1 MTHEYCDNEWKRQEA
16 QCMGQVNLR
25 KVAMI
30 GCGYVGSAA
39 AFALMQ
45 NRVDRCGS
53 GEGRGRSYGYRPWDS
68 AGGKYENLR
77 RQL

>member
-1 MTHEYCDNEWKRQEA
+1 
-16 QCMGQVNLR
+16 MGQVNLR

-45 NRVDRCGS
+45 NRLFAEIVLIDVDQEKAE
-53 GEGRGRSYGYRPWDS
+53 GEARDRPWDS
-68 AGGKYENLR
+68 AGGKYEDLR

>member
-1 MTHEYCDNEWKRQEA
+1 
-16 QCMGQVNLR
+16 MGQVNLR

-45 NRVDRCGS
+45 NRLFAEIVLIDVDQEKAE
-53 GEGRGRSYGYRPWDS
+53 GEAMDIGHGIPLVGI
-68 AGGKYENLR
+68 
-77 RQL
+77 

>member
-1 MTHEYCDNEWKRQEA
+1 
-16 QCMGQVNLR
+16 MGQVNLR

-45 NRVDRCGS
+45 NRLFAEIVLIDVDQEKAE
-53 GEGRGRSYGYRPWDS
+53 GEAMDIRWW
-68 AGGKYENLR
+68 EI
-77 RQL
+77 